1 MVTGDSQDDDVS
13 ISREETEHLF
23 SNTLHP
29 LSPLSLPAQHL
40 NILLP
45 LRQLFFQLHLN
56 PPISRIICVKASSG
70 MGAMVRNASWCHLFP
85 ESEAASLRPNPGD
98 PIIPP

>member
-13 ISREETEHLF
+13 ISTAETGHLF
-23 SNTLHP
+23 SNTLYP

-45 LRQLFFQLHLN
+45 LIQLFFQLHLN

-70 MGAMVRNASWCHLFP
+70 MGVMVRNASWCHLFP
-85 ESEAASLRPNPGD
+85 ESVAASLRPDPGD
-98 PIIPP
+98 PIIPA